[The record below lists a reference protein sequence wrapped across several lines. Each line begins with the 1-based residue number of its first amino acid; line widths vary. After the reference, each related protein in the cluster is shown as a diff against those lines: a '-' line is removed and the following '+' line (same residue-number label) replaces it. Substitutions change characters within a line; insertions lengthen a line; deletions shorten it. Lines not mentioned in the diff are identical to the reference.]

1 MMLDA
6 CIVHTYLKYACKKS
20 YIHAWMFVRMY
31 MCIICC
37 MYIML
42 MHVYESPCPFL
53 DNSSTKGGGG
63 KGGGGGGRA
72 GQPIRGRDG
81 EY

>member
-1 MMLDA
+1 
-6 CIVHTYLKYACKKS
+6 
-20 YIHAWMFVRMY
+20 MY

-63 KGGGGGGRA
+63 KGGGGGGGREREE
-72 GQPIRGRDG
+72 GDVGGKGGRGREL
-81 EY
+81 EYKGGLLIYLT